1 MRSEIIS
8 IPLSRTGQLEA
19 DGRRGLIGH
28 MTVYTTSSDQPVKLI
43 VKINPS
49 MKERFF
55 DIIGK

>member
-28 MTVYTTSSDQPVKLI
+28 MTVNTTSSDHPVKLT

-49 MKERFF
+49 MKECIF
-55 DIIGK
+55 DIVGI

>member
-1 MRSEIIS
+1 
-8 IPLSRTGQLEA
+8 LGGTGQLEA

-28 MTVYTTSSDQPVKLI
+28 MTVYTTSSDQPVKLT